1 MKSEC
6 KKYINEIIGLKKPT
20 GLDKL
25 AESIP
30 KPKGAIPN
38 FGLPKWKVMPL
49 ESKIP
54 MVPGPEG
61 AYNFTRRKL
70 GKELWI
76 PAPAADFNLSDPY
89 CYEMELTYDSLHD
102 KHLVPY
108 FSRPRN
114 IRHLIK
120 AGLVTKS
127 LDAMCSLRDYNMYR
141 KYLRKIHCDN
151 IKKELKRRSKWD
163 TEEKAILYAQKQAQN
178 EEKRL
183 RKREKLLEIMRT
195 SIKRREQARK
205 LKLQK
210 QKEEQQKIEERLI
223 ALKLKKQ
230 EDRQLQF
237 LKSKAKAE
245 LIQQKQKA
253 AIEHE
258 RHKIISVLVG
268 WTKKER
274 VRKKTREM
282 RLVQEREEKRQKVEK
297 KWQERQEFQKKQMEK
312 EQLLLQ
318 CIEDQRRKFIE
329 AYNEKIENETRRMQ
343 KLLKNIK
350 IYMKCYFARHYGGRE
365 RICCVEDTDDDEDRT
380 VTSPMTLGGMKRDKN
395 AAKYPDKDVTKK
407 GKVEAKKKTKAKKKK
422 EEVEGEKKKKK
433 KKKPTS
439 IKEGGKKKARRK
451 KKKKQKKEVGEEE
464 KIESIGTRE
473 SESTMKTDTSETT
486 LSSAPSEKC
495 RCQAIR
501 EHMKIS

>member
-1 MKSEC
+1 
-6 KKYINEIIGLKKPT
+6 
-20 GLDKL
+20 
-25 AESIP
+25 
-30 KPKGAIPN
+30 
-38 FGLPKWKVMPL
+38 MPL

-163 TEEKAILYAQKQAQN
+163 TEERAILYAQQQAQN

-183 RKREKLLEIMRT
+183 KKREKLLEIMQT
-195 SIKRREQARK
+195 SIRKREQARR
-205 LKLQK
+205 LQLQR
-210 QKEEQQKIEERLI
+210 QKEKQQKIEERLI

-253 AIEHE
+253 AVEHE

-274 VRKKTREM
+274 IRKKTREM
-282 RLVQEREEKRQKVEK
+282 RLIHEKEEKRQKLEK

-318 CIEDQRRKFIE
+318 CIEDQRKKFIE
-329 AYNEKIENETRRMQ
+329 TYNEKIENETKRMQ

-380 VTSPMTLGGMKRDKN
+380 MTSPVTLGGIKGDKK
-395 AAKYPDKDVTKK
+395 AGKYPDKDVSKK
-407 GKVEAKKKTKAKKKK
+407 GKEEAKQKTKTQKKKK
-422 EEVEGEKKKKK
+422 RQIEGEK
-433 KKKPTS
+433 
-439 IKEGGKKKARRK
+439 IM
-451 KKKKQKKEVGEEE
+451 KKKKQKKKEIASTKKGGKKKAGRKKKRKQKKEVDEEE
-464 KIESIGTRE
+464 KVESIGTKE
-473 SESTMKTDTSETT
+473 SESTVKTDTSETT

-501 EHMKIS
+501 EHMKIT